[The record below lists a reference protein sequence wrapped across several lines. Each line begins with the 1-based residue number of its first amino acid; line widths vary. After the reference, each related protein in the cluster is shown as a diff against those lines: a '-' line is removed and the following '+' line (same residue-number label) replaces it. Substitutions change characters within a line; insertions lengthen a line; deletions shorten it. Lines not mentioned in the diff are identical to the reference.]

1 MNGDIVNKWAMGLA
15 VFSFGFLSIGSFL
28 FGATVTTS
36 ALRALGGG
44 VLFGALLW
52 LVGFLISEEENP
64 TGDDIEEGGDTD
76 RESVEINPNAV
87 REKFLKKSAELAEN
101 AKEKVNKEKEEK
113 EAKEATPF

>member
-1 MNGDIVNKWAMGLA
+1 MNDIIVNKWAMGLA

-28 FGATVTTS
+28 FGATATTS
-36 ALRALGGG
+36 ALRGLGGG

-76 RESVEINPNAV
+76 QESTEKPVLVDTEGV
-87 REKFLKKSAELAEN
+87 RQKFLKKSAELAEN
-101 AKEKVNKEKEEK
+101 ADKEKEER
-113 EAKEATPF
+113 EAKEVTPF

>member
-36 ALRALGGG
+36 ALRGIGGG

-52 LVGFLISEEENP
+52 LVGLLINEEEDTTN
-64 TGDDIEEGGDTD
+64 DDVEEEGDAD
-76 RESVEINPNAV
+76 RESVEIDSNAV

-101 AKEKVNKEKEEK
+101 AKEKADKAKEAK